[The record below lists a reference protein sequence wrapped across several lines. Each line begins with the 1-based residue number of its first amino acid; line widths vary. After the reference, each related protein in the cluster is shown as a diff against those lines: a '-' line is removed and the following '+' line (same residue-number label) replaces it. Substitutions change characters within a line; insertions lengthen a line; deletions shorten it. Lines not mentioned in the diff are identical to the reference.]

1 MDDGWRTYPVI
12 FKSFHNIH
20 MNWCASVSRLQFLGA
35 SGHLKALKTKQRH
48 SWHEFLKL
56 WRTTANL
63 TPGNLKPQQ
72 SCYSYLFI
80 YMIYRKIKKGS
91 QTVHDALLQYLT
103 DNLNS
108 SSPNLYIENS
118 PTLCCTRHA
127 YHEKEINREP
137 AMQPNNF
144 MFLFWHNTMAQ

>member
-1 MDDGWRTYPVI
+1 
-12 FKSFHNIH
+12 
-20 MNWCASVSRLQFLGA
+20 
-35 SGHLKALKTKQRH
+35 
-48 SWHEFLKL
+48 
-56 WRTTANL
+56 
-63 TPGNLKPQQ
+63 
-72 SCYSYLFI
+72 
-80 YMIYRKIKKGS
+80 MIYRKIKKGS

-137 AMQPNNF
+137 AMQPNHF
-144 MFLFWHNTMAQ
+144 MFFFLAQNNGTVSLRSVSSFNELI